1 MPYSVS
7 LCIAFIGRPVAQTL
21 HLTQAVS
28 ASPGVIPVHDRPC
41 QLTQRLAYRLKLSL
55 RVSAYNQKRI
65 EQVQTLYT
73 SSEPLNL
80 KEIAAKTGLTFS
92 TVQYIVYVKLK
103 SKPYTKREYVSFETD
118 DAVHYRIQ
126 REFIDTERSLLHNIP
141 DNTCFHQLYLTDGTL
156 YCARNIRSEV
166 IICE

>member
-1 MPYSVS
+1 MAFRWNKES
-7 LCIAFIGRPVAQTL
+7 LAVLRENAGVLTTEQIAGML
-21 HLTQAVS
+21 HTNITV
-28 ASPGVIPVHDRPC
+28 VRNM
-41 QLTQRLAYRLKLSL
+41 AYRLKLSL

-103 SKPYTKREYVSFETD
+103 SKPYT
-118 DAVHYRIQ
+118 
-126 REFIDTERSLLHNIP
+126 
-141 DNTCFHQLYLTDGTL
+141 
-156 YCARNIRSEV
+156 
-166 IICE
+166 

>member
-1 MPYSVS
+1 MAFRWNKES
-7 LCIAFIGRPVAQTL
+7 LAVLRENAGVFTAEQIAGML
-21 HLTQAVS
+21 HTNITV
-28 ASPGVIPVHDRPC
+28 VRNM
-41 QLTQRLAYRLKLSL
+41 AYRLKLSL

-103 SKPYTKREYVSFETD
+103 SR
-118 DAVHYRIQ
+118 
-126 REFIDTERSLLHNIP
+126 
-141 DNTCFHQLYLTDGTL
+141 
-156 YCARNIRSEV
+156 
-166 IICE
+166 

>member
-1 MPYSVS
+1 MAFRWNKES
-7 LCIAFIGRPVAQTL
+7 LAVLRENAGVLTTEQIAGML
-21 HLTQAVS
+21 HTNITV
-28 ASPGVIPVHDRPC
+28 VRNM
-41 QLTQRLAYRLKLSL
+41 AYRLKLSL

-103 SKPYTKREYVSFETD
+103 VNHIPNGNTFPLKLMMRFIIGYNESSLILSVPFYTTSQITR
-118 DAVHYRIQ
+118 A
-126 REFIDTERSLLHNIP
+126 FINCI
-141 DNTCFHQLYLTDGTL
+141 
-156 YCARNIRSEV
+156 
-166 IICE
+166 

>member
-1 MPYSVS
+1 MAFRWNEES
-7 LCIAFIGRPVAQTL
+7 LTVLRENAGVLTTEQIAQMLCTNITVVRNM
-21 HLTQAVS
+21 
-28 ASPGVIPVHDRPC
+28 
-41 QLTQRLAYRLKLSL
+41 AYRLKIGL

-65 EQVQTLYT
+65 EQVQALYA

-103 SKPYTKREYVSFETD
+103 SKPYTTREYVSFETE

-126 REFIDTERSLLHNIP
+126 KEFIDTERSLLHNIP
-141 DNTCFHQLYLTDGTL
+141 DNTCLHQLYLTDGTL
-156 YCARNIRSEV
+156 YCVRNIRREV
-166 IICE
+166 IISE